1 MVKNKSLIILSEKSS
16 GSSACQNLLAQFAGP
31 RYVRKTRHFQ
41 NETLYWTKAA
51 SILGMP
57 QSPMVDSEVPIATD
71 KARVDL
77 LELLSENIP
86 GYQRPPDDR
95 EMIMEGWRLLCE
107 EYGPLFLEKSPHHL
121 SQWSAIEL
129 ILECIEENQ
138 DVDFLLIGLV
148 RNPLETI
155 YSQFN
160 RWKSPTRRVE
170 SQWIT
175 AYRNLL
181 RLKKIVGDRLVVIRY
196 EDLISS
202 LRPLAP
208 VFDFC
213 GADPDSSADQYL
225 HARSVS
231 RAQTDPRFHFAPSN
245 ETIKLAQEYGYAE
258 SEIVNQ
264 THSFWPIQE
273 RSLRMAY
280 LVEKS
285 LRTWLRAGLS
295 PFRQS

>member
-1 MVKNKSLIILSEKSS
+1 MAKNKSLIILSEKSS
-16 GSSACQNLLAQFAGP
+16 GSSACQSLLAKFAEL

-51 SILGMP
+51 SILGMAQLP
-57 QSPMVDSEVPIATD
+57 IVDSEVPIAED

-86 GYQRPPDDR
+86 DYQRPADDR
-95 EMIMEGWRLLCE
+95 RMIMEGWRLLCQ

-129 ILECIEENQ
+129 ILECIEETP
-138 DVDFLLIGLV
+138 DVDFLLIGLI

-155 YSQFN
+155 YSQFT

-170 SQWIT
+170 AQWIT
-175 AYRNLL
+175 AYQNLL
-181 RLKKIVGDRLVVIRY
+181 RLKKIMGDRLVVVRY

-202 LRPLAP
+202 LHPLTP

-213 GADPDSSADQYL
+213 GVHADSSADEYL

-231 RAQTDPRFHFAPSN
+231 RAQADTRFHFAPSN
-245 ETIKLAQEYGYAE
+245 ETIELAQEYGYSE
-258 SEIVNQ
+258 SETVNE
-264 THSFWPIQE
+264 THPFWPIQE
-273 RSLRMAY
+273 RSLRIAH
-280 LVEKS
+280 LAEKNLRKWVRAS
-285 LRTWLRAGLS
+285 LTR
-295 PFRQS
+295 FQN